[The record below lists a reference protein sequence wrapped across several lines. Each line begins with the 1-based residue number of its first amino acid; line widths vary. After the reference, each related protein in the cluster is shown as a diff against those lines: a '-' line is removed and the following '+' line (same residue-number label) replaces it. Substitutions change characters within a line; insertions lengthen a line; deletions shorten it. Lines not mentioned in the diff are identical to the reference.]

1 MTVQFFI
8 LALMKQQ
15 GVTVGRLARKCKM
28 DTKKLKR
35 NLTFEGNLTV
45 RALGRILFELGISR
59 PHDIVV
65 EGFTVVRPLK
75 KARKARLREKP

>member
-8 LALMKQQ
+8 LALMKRQ

-35 NLTFEGNLTV
+35 NLTFEGDLTV
-45 RALGRILFELGISR
+45 RDLGRILFELGIPR

-65 EGFTVVRPLK
+65 EGFAVVWPLK
-75 KARKARLREKP
+75 SQKGSKGAPA